1 MIRRTSRDRA
11 DRADRADRVIAAR
24 DGSAAGPFGGVE
36 PAGRH
41 LGQGG
46 SPRGLKLTALLM
58 ATVLVAAL
66 AFVAVQVYRLQSNVL
81 TMPLN
86 LGEDQEAALPVDSS
100 TDPLQ
105 ILILGT
111 DTRTGNG
118 GEFIGGEDLSSGDG
132 NSDVMMLVTL
142 SADRQNVTVVS
153 FPRDLLVSL
162 PRCVNPEN
170 GTYSQAVDLGQLNGA
185 LRQGGPG
192 CTVAAINDLTGL
204 TIDHFMMADFDA
216 VKELSSA
223 LGGVEVC
230 VEEPVEDEFS
240 GLSLPAGTSAVEG
253 DQALAFLRTRHSF
266 GDGGDT
272 GRIAAQQSFLA
283 SMARKVRAEG
293 TLTNLPKV
301 YAIADTITR
310 NLTVNEQ
317 LSQPTEL
324 LRIADRMKDVDL
336 GNIAFVTVPTEP
348 WAEDPNRLVLDED
361 AAEPLFEA
369 LRQDRGLTEETP
381 APSTPAP
388 GTIPS
393 NPSTPS
399 TPATPEAPV
408 VAPAAVPVLVINATT
423 DPGRGVEVQR
433 LLITAGFLQA
443 SHAESVPAD
452 TTQIFFGTGY
462 DGVAEDLAARF
473 GVPADRVLSDETVI
487 GVEIHVGA
495 DLATGSQA
503 VIPPLGSELE
513 GQTADQV
520 TCQASSGL

>member
-11 DRADRADRVIAAR
+11 DRGIAAR
-24 DGSAAGPFGGVE
+24 AGSAAGSVGGVE

-46 SPRGLKLTALLM
+46 SRRGLKLTALLM

-66 AFVAVQVYRLQSNVL
+66 AFVAVQVFRLQSNVV

-86 LGEDQEAALPVDSS
+86 LGEDQETALPVDSS

-105 ILILGT
+105 ILVLGT

-142 SADRQNVTVVS
+142 SADREDVTVVS
-153 FPRDLLVSL
+153 FPRDLLVPL
-162 PRCVNPEN
+162 PRCSNPAT
-170 GTYSQAVDLGQLNGA
+170 GRFSQAMDLGQLNGA

-240 GLSLPAGTSAVEG
+240 GLSLPAGTSEVEG

-317 LSQPTEL
+317 LSQSAEL
-324 LRIADRMKDVDL
+324 LKIADRMKDVDL

-369 LRQDRGLTEETP
+369 LREDRGLTEETP
-381 APSTPAP
+381 APSAPAP
-388 GTIPS
+388 GT
-393 NPSTPS
+393 TPS
-399 TPATPEAPV
+399 APSAPATPEAPV
-408 VAPAAVPVLVINATT
+408 IAPAAVPLLVVNATN
-423 DPGRGVEVQR
+423 DPSRATEVQR
-433 LLITAGFLQA
+433 LLITAGYLQA

-452 TTQIFFGTGY
+452 STQLFFGTGY
-462 DGVAEDLAARF
+462 DDVADDLAARF
-473 GVPADRVLSDETVI
+473 GVPAEQVSFDETVI
-487 GVEIHVGA
+487 GVELLVGA
-495 DLATGSQA
+495 DLATGSKV